1 MSPKNP
7 FANVG
12 LAALGWLGLALL
24 CGPSAG
30 ADRDPPAAA
39 AVQSPVP
46 TVLTL
51 YDGKVYQGKI
61 QVDDTGY
68 SVVQNGGVLRFRKD
82 LVEGAFGSLEEAYR
96 FKAARVPARDPDERF
111 KLARWCLTHGLNAE
125 AREQLAA
132 VLELS
137 PGNVQIQN
145 MIVNIDNAARRAAFR
160 DDALVR
166 TGGVGAPSPSA
177 VSDGA
182 TASPPGELDPRV
194 VRSGRPLGAAGL
206 PVIFDLPTTQA
217 VLRADEFTRDISP
230 ILNRACARCHNEK
243 YQGDFQLIPVK
254 TRRDLTPSV
263 ARANLEAA
271 LRAVDPESPARSELL
286 TRSLVPHG
294 PSQRPIF
301 RGATDPDYQRV
312 AAWVRSLRRSAVSE
326 PSPSQSLA
334 PPASWT
340 PPRFGPA
347 EAGPSPSPAAD
358 SGGFAT
364 ERNRPSVLP
373 GATPPAAAGAG
384 DGRPAAPASPNPVT
398 PAPPGQFLAGSG
410 SGMQPYAP
418 PNTDFP
424 VPYMM
429 GGPRPK
435 PAETPG
441 QARPQAQAQAK
452 PMGPAPA
459 ELPPL
464 PGPSP
469 APPATAAP
477 ASPSPPATKAV
488 AAPTPKPARKPVQID
503 PALLERALMN
513 RYTTPQ

>member
-7 FANVG
+7 IPNAG

-30 ADRDPPAAA
+30 ADPDPPVAVAPAAA
-39 AVQSPVP
+39 ELSPPP

-51 YDGKVYQGKI
+51 YDGKVYRGKI
-61 QVDDTGY
+61 QVDDSGY

-111 KLARWCLTHGLNAE
+111 KLARWCLTHGLNAG

-145 MIVNIDNAARRAAFR
+145 MIVNIDNAARRAAVR

-166 TGGVGAPSPSA
+166 TGGVGASSA
-177 VSDGA
+177 FAVGDGGA
-182 TASPPGELDPRV
+182 ASPPGELDPRV
-194 VRSGRPLGAAGL
+194 VRSGRPLAAAGL

-230 ILNRACARCHNEK
+230 ILNRACARCHNEN

-286 TRSLVPHG
+286 TRALVPHG
-294 PSQRPIF
+294 PSQRPIL

-312 AAWVRSLRRSAVSE
+312 AAWVKSLRRNAASE
-326 PSPSQSLA
+326 PSPAPSQSLA
-334 PPASWT
+334 PPASRT

-347 EAGPSPSPAAD
+347 EAAPSPAGD

-364 ERNRPSVLP
+364 ERNRPSAL
-373 GATPPAAAGAG
+373 PAAAGAG
-384 DGRPAAPASPNPVT
+384 DGRPAPPATPNPVT
-398 PAPPGQFLAGSG
+398 PAPPGRFLAGSG

-435 PAETPG
+435 PAATPG
-441 QARPQAQAQAK
+441 QARPQAQAQTQ
-452 PMGPAPA
+452 PTGPAPA

-477 ASPSPPATKAV
+477 ASPGPPAAKA
-488 AAPTPKPARKPVQID
+488 AAAKAARKPIQID
-503 PALLERALMN
+503 PALLERALTN
-513 RYTTPQ
+513 RYTTP